1 MRSRGNMST
10 LNKVKLDDVSQ
21 FSSNDEVCLA
31 LVGKYA
37 KQYTAN
43 YQLSI
48 IKNVCIINT
57 TDDCIIDIPNHRAF
71 AFEDESGRH
80 IQSSDDNKLA
90 VQGVATVIFH
100 ITNT

>member
-1 MRSRGNMST
+1 MST

-21 FSSNDEVCLA
+21 FSSNDEIALA

-37 KQYTAN
+37 KQYAAN

-57 TDDCIIDIPNHRAF
+57 TADCVIDIPNHKAF
-71 AFEDESGRH
+71 AFVDEDGRH
-80 IQSSDDNKLA
+80 IQAADNNKLA
-90 VQGVATVIFH
+90 VQGIATIVFH

>member
-1 MRSRGNMST
+1 MST
-10 LNKVKLDDVSQ
+10 LNTVKFDDVSQ
-21 FSSNDEVCLA
+21 FSSNDEVALA

-37 KQYTAN
+37 KQYTSN

-57 TDDCIIDIPNHRAF
+57 TGDCVIDIPNHKAF
-71 AFEDESGRH
+71 AFEDEDGRH
-80 IQSSDDNKLA
+80 IQSADNNKLA
-90 VQGVATVIFH
+90 VQGIATVIFH

>member
-1 MRSRGNMST
+1 MST

-21 FSSNDEVCLA
+21 FSSNDEIALA

-37 KQYTAN
+37 KQYAAN

-57 TDDCIIDIPNHRAF
+57 TADCVIDIPNHKAF
-71 AFEDESGRH
+71 AFVDEAGRH
-80 IQSSDDNKLA
+80 IQAADNNKLA
-90 VQGVATVIFH
+90 VQGIATIVFH